1 MPRLHGNR
9 LGEAVAANEWT
20 INYLPKEGG
29 RITGKLEL
37 TDQDLRYR
45 GLYDSSNAEVIK
57 GIGGALATFAAT
69 GGHASY
75 FHDTDTDFGLTLP
88 RADVA
93 GAEMRKKGLMKQAV
107 VTMNDG
113 STFVFDYGMLN
124 PKKLIAAINN

>member
-1 MPRLHGNR
+1 M
-9 LGEAVAANEWT
+9 AANEWT
-20 INYLPKEGG
+20 INFLPADGG
-29 RITGKLEL
+29 RITGKLKLTNDEL
-37 TDQDLRYR
+37 IFN

-57 GIGGALATFAAT
+57 GIGLSLGAFAVS

-75 FHDTDTDFGLTLP
+75 FHDTDTNFGFALP
-88 RADVA
+88 RSDVA

-124 PKKLIAAINN
+124 PKKLVAQINT